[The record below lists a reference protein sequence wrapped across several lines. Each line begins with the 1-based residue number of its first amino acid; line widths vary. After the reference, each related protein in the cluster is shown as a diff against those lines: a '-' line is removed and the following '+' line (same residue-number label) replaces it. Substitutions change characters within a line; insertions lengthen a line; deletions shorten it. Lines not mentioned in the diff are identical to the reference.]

1 MQESTGQVSNLLSLI
16 VCRSVEKRKQAASE
30 LQEYIEKLMDKNQND
45 TINTRITV
53 FAAMVNPDSTYGAP
67 QQQERDNPQKRRSG
81 LYGLSVIAVTLFNK
95 KSTEHLDKI
104 LPPVIKSLDDKDTK
118 VLLAACDAIFNIVK
132 ICKEAILRYKHF
144 LDIFDKIVGLISTTI
159 SNDVKEHSKKVD
171 DLLKD
176 TVYRSLDKG
185 LMFDLDQLI
194 DAICEKLKASKNQ
207 DG

>member
-1 MQESTGQVSNLLSLI
+1 M
-16 VCRSVEKRKQAASE
+16 
-30 LQEYIEKLMDKNQND
+30 
-45 TINTRITV
+45 
-53 FAAMVNPDSTYGAP
+53 
-67 QQQERDNPQKRRSG
+67 
-81 LYGLSVIAVTLFNK
+81 IAVTLFNK
-95 KSTEHLDKI
+95 KQTEHLDKI
-104 LPPVIKSLDDKDTK
+104 LPPVIKSLDDKEPK

-194 DAICEKLKASKNQ
+194 DAICDKLKASKNQ